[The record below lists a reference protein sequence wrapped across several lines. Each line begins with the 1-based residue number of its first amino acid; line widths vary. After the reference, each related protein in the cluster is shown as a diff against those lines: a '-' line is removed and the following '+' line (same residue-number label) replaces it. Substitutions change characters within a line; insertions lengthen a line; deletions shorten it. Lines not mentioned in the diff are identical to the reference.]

1 MPRFQPLGRVV
12 VSSAADIIIA
22 ALLVGWL
29 RCCRYCC
36 VCFTDERR
44 TVYSSV
50 AAGQVA
56 ADERMLIATTIFLY
70 LFLRS

>member
-22 ALLVGWL
+22 ALLVGCGAVATAVFVSLMSGVRFTPLL
-29 RCCRYCC
+29 R
-36 VCFTDERR
+36 
-44 TVYSSV
+44 
-50 AAGQVA
+50 QVA